1 MLVDEPASVLSIW
14 CEALAIIRRY
24 PLAAVIP
31 TAVLGS
37 VGDAPYYF
45 IKGELTFPEEI
56 LTTLTGASLTTCILS
71 TQHVQRKSPP
81 RPNKAPSGS
90 PCSVSHT
97 DVFRFLS
104 AGNKRSR
111 ELFLQRR
118 PSVEAPSERTHVLL
132 LPRDLIH
139 RAVTDLYD
147 DRIGYVRDLLIDEA
161 DWKVRFLHVTGG
173 GHLGFDEHH
182 FLIPIEAV
190 RRVSAGFVT
199 IEQSRQKV
207 QEAPE
212 LDPNIL
218 VQPQLRH
225 EIYEYY
231 GYPVPE

>member
-1 MLVDEPASVLSIW
+1 M
-14 CEALAIIRRY
+14 
-24 PLAAVIP
+24 
-31 TAVLGS
+31 
-37 VGDAPYYF
+37 
-45 IKGELTFPEEI
+45 
-56 LTTLTGASLTTCILS
+56 
-71 TQHVQRKSPP
+71 
-81 RPNKAPSGS
+81 
-90 PCSVSHT
+90 
-97 DVFRFLS
+97 
-104 AGNKRSR
+104 
-111 ELFLQRR
+111 
-118 PSVEAPSERTHVLL
+118 EAPSERAHVLL

-161 DWKVRFLHVTGG
+161 DWKVRFLHITGG

-182 FLIPIEAV
+182 FVIPIEAV

-212 LDPNIL
+212 LDPKIL

-225 EIYEYY
+225 EIYDYY